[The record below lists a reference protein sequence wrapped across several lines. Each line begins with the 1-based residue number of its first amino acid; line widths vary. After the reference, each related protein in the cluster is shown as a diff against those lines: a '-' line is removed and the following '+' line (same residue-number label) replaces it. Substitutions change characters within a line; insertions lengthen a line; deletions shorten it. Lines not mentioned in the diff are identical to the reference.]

1 MISQCLIS
9 FGSNLGDRESVI
21 ADAARRIASHPGIGD
36 LRTSRLYRTPPI
48 GGPGGQE
55 PFLNAVAAFDTT
67 CSAREIL
74 AILQDA
80 ENFLGRQRR
89 ARWGARSID
98 LDVVLHGA
106 LVGGSQRLIVP
117 HPRYTARLFVLRPA
131 CDVAAHYRD
140 PRFGWTIRELTRHVT
155 AAPPSLAL
163 IGDTAAARQELCER
177 LTAEFGVRTIP
188 ARPMSPPMEIVGNAP
203 AASRSPT
210 ALGSPLS
217 NDPSRD
223 AAAANASLAG
233 DAAASDAGMDDAGSA
248 KQPLGKGVGVPQD
261 DPEASSPW
269 VAAAVPPLPSLSDP
283 GASRPDV
290 PRLLARLQR
299 TTPETRW
306 PAPHQIWPGGWSWPE
321 YRLEIDEADWAV
333 SELASALDSMRCPT
347 DPVTEL
353 GDWWRA

>member
-9 FGSNLGDRESVI
+9 FGSNLGHRESVI
-21 ADAARRIASHPGIGD
+21 ADAARRIASHAGIGD

-80 ENFLGRQRR
+80 ENHLGRQRR

-98 LDVVLHGA
+98 LDVILHGG
-106 LVGGSQRLIVP
+106 LVGGSQGLIVP
-117 HPRYTARLFVLRPA
+117 HPRYAARLFVLRPA

-155 AAPPSLAL
+155 AAAPSLAL
-163 IGDTAAARQELCER
+163 IGDTAAVRSELCER
-177 LTAEFGVRTIP
+177 LTAEFGVRTLP
-188 ARPMSPPMEIVGNAP
+188 AGPMSPPMEIIGNAP
-203 AASRSPT
+203 AASRSPEASRSPQADDAT
-210 ALGSPLS
+210 DQAAGSPPA
-217 NDPSRD
+217 DEE
-223 AAAANASLAG
+223 
-233 DAAASDAGMDDAGSA
+233 GSGTPA
-248 KQPLGKGVGVPQD
+248 RGIGERLGAPTTQADGT
-261 DPEASSPW
+261 SPW

-283 GASRPDV
+283 DASRPGV

-306 PAPHQIWPGGWSWPE
+306 PAPHQIWTGGWSWPE
-321 YRLEIDEADWAV
+321 YRLEIDETDWAV

-347 DPVTEL
+347 DPLTDS
-353 GDWWRA
+353 GDWWHA